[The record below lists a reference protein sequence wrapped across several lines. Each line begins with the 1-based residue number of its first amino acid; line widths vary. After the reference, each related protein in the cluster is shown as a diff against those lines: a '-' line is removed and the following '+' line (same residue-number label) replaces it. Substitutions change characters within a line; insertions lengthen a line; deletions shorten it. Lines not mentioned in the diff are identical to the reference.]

1 MKKALF
7 ILFFVLLLTYPN
19 SSYAIYDPLSLPNNK
34 YGIHIID
41 QNDLVNASQLVNSSG
56 GDWGYVTLVITQN
69 DLNHDKWQNIFNELR
84 KLHLIPI
91 LRLATESKNSMWI
104 RPDLSKVEEY
114 AQFLDKLTWVTEN
127 RYVIIFNEPNH
138 AKEWGGV
145 LEPAGYAQILASY
158 SASLKQKSADFFILQ
173 AGFDAAAQ
181 NSSSTMDEELFIS
194 RMVQADPQIFSYI
207 DGWTSHSYPH
217 PLGNHQILRNGRE
230 SLYTYKWEQ
239 NLLKNLG
246 VAKNFPVFIT
256 ETGWPHF
263 EGSPNSPEFILS
275 DKVSELT
282 KESFEKLLTDPKI
295 IALTPFI
302 LNYQSYPF
310 SNYSWQKL
318 NSNEFYAQ
326 FHAYQQILKSKGEP
340 KIVQSVTPA
349 MPTESP
355 NSNNIKG
362 ASDQSKKSVLDEF
375 INKIIKN
382 SRAVLTEVFKRSK
395 QNYH

>member
-1 MKKALF
+1 MKKDLSILLF
-7 ILFFVLLLTYPN
+7 LFLLIGPN
-19 SSYAIYDPLSLPNNK
+19 ISFAVYDPLNLPNNK

-41 QNDLVNASQLVNSSG
+41 QNDLVNASNLVNSSG

-69 DLNHDKWQNIFNELR
+69 DLNLDKWQNIFNQMK

-91 LRLATESKNSMWI
+91 LRLATEPKNSMWI
-104 RPDLSKVEEY
+104 RPDPAIVEEY

-145 LEPAGYAQILASY
+145 IDPAGYTQILASY
-158 SASLKQKSADFFILQ
+158 SASLKQKSDDFFILQ
-173 AGFDAAAQ
+173 AGFDASAR
-181 NSSSTMDEELFIS
+181 NSSATMAEELFIS
-194 RMVQADPQIFSYI
+194 KMIMADPQIFNYI
-207 DGWTSHSYPH
+207 DGWASHSYPH
-217 PLGNHQILRNGRE
+217 PLGNHQIFQNGRE
-230 SLYTYKWEQ
+230 SLYTYKWEL

-263 EGSPNSPEFILS
+263 EGIPNSPEFILS

-282 KESFEKLLTDPKI
+282 QESFEKLLTDPKI

-310 SNYSWQKL
+310 SNYSWQKP

-326 FHAYQQILKSKGEP
+326 FHAYQQIPKSKGEP

-355 NSNNIKG
+355 DSNNIKG
-362 ASDQSKKSVLDEF
+362 ASDQSKKSALDEF

-382 SRAVLTEVFKRSK
+382 SRAVLTEVFKR
-395 QNYH
+395 NR